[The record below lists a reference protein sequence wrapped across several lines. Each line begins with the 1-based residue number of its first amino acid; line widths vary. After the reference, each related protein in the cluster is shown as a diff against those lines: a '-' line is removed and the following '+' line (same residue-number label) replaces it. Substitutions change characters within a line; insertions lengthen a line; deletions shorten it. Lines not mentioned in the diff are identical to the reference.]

1 MSVIERFMQ
10 AGGKENDGRALQ
22 LLFAQRTVLDPAAVQ
37 RSLRAYHPSMAAAI
51 CEIDEA
57 TAQQGTPMGL
67 LSWGEHVV
75 RLVGFDVPMPTEVVE
90 KCLQPAHFSA
100 EKKAEARAHQAHLLL
115 NYAGEEKDALEQYVA
130 LAAASAALSHHGAT
144 FILNEDGHTAFP
156 AAALAGLK
164 GDAMQLLRT
173 LPIPILYSGFVK
185 FDVEGV
191 NGTWMRTFGNHLLG
205 LPDFAY
211 LAPGHH
217 EGQSTFDM
225 FCNLLS
231 YLRSSGAT
239 FAEGHTTQI
248 GESSFL
254 RFRAPVK
261 SEYFLENPK
270 PLLVLEKIS
279 KADINRR

>member
-1 MSVIERFMQ
+1 MSVIDRFMET
-10 AGGKENDGRALQ
+10 AGEARDGRALQ
-22 LLFAQRTVLDPAAVQ
+22 LLFGQRTVLDPAAVQ
-37 RSLRAYHPSMAAAI
+37 KSLRAFHPSMAAAT
-51 CEIDEA
+51 CEIDAA
-57 TAQQGTPMGL
+57 TAAQGTPVGL

-75 RLVGFDVPMPTEVVE
+75 RIVGFDVPMPTDVVE
-90 KCLQPAHFSA
+90 KCLQPAHLA
-100 EKKAEARAHQAHLLL
+100 ADKKAEARAHQAHLLL
-115 NYAGEEKDALEQYVA
+115 YYVGKEKDPLEQYVV
-130 LAAASAALSHHGAT
+130 LAAASAALSQHGAT

-156 AAALAGLK
+156 AAALAGMT
-164 GDAMQLLRT
+164 GDAMKLLRT

-205 LPDFAY
+205 LPDLAY

-217 EGQSTFDM
+217 EGQSTFDL

-239 FAEGHTTQI
+239 FAEGHTTQV

-270 PLLVLEKIS
+270 PLLVLEKIA
-279 KADINRR
+279 KADINRG

>member
-1 MSVIERFMQ
+1 MSVIDRFMET
-10 AGGKENDGRALQ
+10 AGEARDGRALQ
-22 LLFAQRTVLDPAAVQ
+22 LLFGQRTVLDPAAIQ
-37 RSLRAYHPSMAAAI
+37 RSLRAFHPSMAAAT
-51 CEIDEA
+51 CEIDVA
-57 TAQQGTPMGL
+57 TAAQGTPIGL

-75 RLVGFDVPMPTEVVE
+75 RLVGFDVPMPAEVVE
-90 KCLQPAHFSA
+90 ECLRPSHFGA
-100 EKKAEARAHQAHLLL
+100 EKKDEARAHQAHALL
-115 NYAGEEKDALEQYVA
+115 YYVGKEKDPLEQYVV
-130 LAAASAALSHHGAT
+130 LAAASAALSQHGAT
-144 FILNEDGHTAFP
+144 FILNESGHTAFP
-156 AAALAGLK
+156 AQALAGLK
-164 GDAMQLLRT
+164 GDAIALLRT
-173 LPIPILYSGFVK
+173 LPIPVLYSGFVK

-191 NGTWMRTFGNHLLG
+191 KGTWMRTFGNHLLG
-205 LPDFAY
+205 LPDFAH
-211 LAPGHH
+211 LAAGHH

-254 RFRAPVK
+254 RFRAPVQ

-279 KADINRR
+279 QTDINRR